1 MSESPFPYEPFSIPR
16 ARTPS
21 TSRHRLPSEASS
33 IGRSRR
39 PSSVRSM
46 SSFSLADSDTGSRI
60 GRAETADYDRRGRNV
75 RPRESREGSTSAPAP
90 APSLPSI
97 PSIILEST
105 TATND
110 IVGAFYVQDIDA
122 EEGKGDKDKQEFKQ
136 ETLTLILSHLFDGPG
151 LAEKISKELGKSTI
165 PWWEEQS

>member
-1 MSESPFPYEPFSIPR
+1 
-16 ARTPS
+16 
-21 TSRHRLPSEASS
+21 
-33 IGRSRR
+33 
-39 PSSVRSM
+39 M

-90 APSLPSI
+90 ALSLPSI

-105 TATND
+105 TAIND
-110 IVGAFYVQDIDA
+110 VVGAFYVQDIDA
-122 EEGKGDKDKQEFKQ
+122 EEGEGDKDKEEFKQ

-151 LAEKISKELGKSTI
+151 LAEKLSKELGKSI
-165 PWWEEQS
+165 IRWWNEQS